1 MVLFFRLAAGILKE
15 GFFVASGEGFF
26 SLLVLFFPFR
36 GGEGACGPA
45 HFALRAHLAF
55 GKSLFRGELK
65 LAYTP
70 LHE

>member
-1 MVLFFRLAAGILKE
+1 MSGFVDIWVHGVELCSLMVW
-15 GFFVASGEGFF
+15 FVFIF
-26 SLLVLFFPFR
+26 SLP

-45 HFALRAHLAF
+45 LFALRAHLAF